1 MKTAAAP
8 NPPAMQE
15 RKPEPVPAPPA
26 HPRIEPPQPL
36 SGPGSVPSTPA
47 VSPKFN
53 DIMTAVLYRDRA
65 AVTQL
70 LDLGRW
76 ADKRDSNGLTPLMV
90 ATMIGDAGM
99 VSLLLERGADP
110 DLQAPGGLTALDF
123 ALQSGDS
130 ATTQLLQRRGA
141 R

>member
-1 MKTAAAP
+1 MKIAAAP
-8 NPPAMQE
+8 KPPAMEE
-15 RKPEPVPAPPA
+15 RKPEPAPVLSTR
-26 HPRIEPPQPL
+26 PRIEPLAAIPPQP
-36 SGPGSVPSTPA
+36 SVH
-47 VSPKFN
+47 SPRFN

-65 AVTQL
+65 AVTEL

-76 ADKRDSNGLTPLMV
+76 PDKRDSNRLTPLMV
-90 ATMIGDAGM
+90 AAMNGEAGM
-99 VSLLLERGADP
+99 ASLLLERGADP

-130 ATTQLLQRRGA
+130 ATAHLLQSRGA